1 MANLKVDL
9 SLNDNGLKQ
18 QIQQDKQAV
27 KDFGKSVGE
36 QSQNFTKV
44 VGSITNYKRK
54 LSELTKEVI
63 SLEMSY
69 ANLSDEQKKSD
80 IGAALAKQ
88 LNEGKE
94 KAAQLKDQIVDT
106 AAEIKQLSSDS
117 FKTDA
122 LTEGISTVSTSMSA
136 MVAVTQLAGGE
147 TEKLQSAIAKLIL
160 IETASAASVK
170 IINAL
175 QAQSALMLSVR
186 KVQEAALTAA
196 ISIRTAAEGHGII
209 ATKAATVAQ
218 AAFNAI
224 ARSNPYVLLFTA
236 VVALGGALYAF
247 ASKSDEATEAEKK
260 RQKELENSK
269 RKTEMMED
277 VQKSYTSTLASTYA
291 QLMTKYTELQ
301 ASYKSLTSDMQRVQ
315 WIKTHQKELD
325 ELGLKVNNV
334 KDAENVFNGNT
345 DAIVEAFKA
354 RAKSA
359 ALAAKATA
367 LYTKQ
372 LELEQQYF
380 SRYNQRAVKAGD
392 VYHGS
397 DISTDYGRGINKQYS
412 FSHYEANYGN
422 IETRDSGQTWFYTA
436 KGAAEANKKLTE
448 TDETLKNI
456 QSDYNDINSQINE
469 TVGQMAQL
477 VQNAKTVQQTTN
489 KHTGNTHTSNK
500 PTFAAGSLS
509 DLENQLSDLQKKYK
523 DGLITLTPAD
533 YQQKVND
540 LTKAIESKKIE
551 LGLYVP
557 EDKIAKQ
564 LQSLTEKNDKIAR
577 QRTFSTF
584 DVAVGNDKPNS
595 ERDLS
600 YIQSQMNFND
610 SLIKQLQDLQ
620 AEYAKLGEKG
630 ADAYKLLGDEIESTK
645 AKQTELGESAK
656 TITSE
661 NKRIQENAE
670 QWGKVGSMV
679 GEVGSAFSSLGSSFK
694 SPELNIA
701 GIIAQAI
708 SNLIA
713 AYTQASASPAV
724 TGTGW
729 GWLGFAISGLATVA
743 SVIAQIH
750 SLSGYAQGGIVSGGS
765 YVGDSQ
771 IIRVNSGEAVLTQS
785 DQSRFMRLLDGGSVS
800 NSSNTYQAVEFKVRG
815 SDLYGVLR
823 NYTGIKSAAGQQKK
837 I

>member
-9 SLNDNGLKQ
+9 SLNDGNLKQ

-36 QSQNFTKV
+36 QAQNFSKV

-88 LNEGKE
+88 LNEAKD
-94 KAAQLKDQIVDT
+94 KAAQFKDQIVDT

-122 LTEGISTVSTSMSA
+122 LTQGISTVSTSMSA

-147 TEKLQSAIAKLIL
+147 TDKLQSAIAKLIL

-186 KVQEAALTAA
+186 KVQETALAAA
-196 ISIRTAAEGHGII
+196 ISIRTAAEGRGII

-277 VQKSYTSTLASTYA
+277 VQKSYTSTLASIYA

-372 LELEQQYF
+372 IELEQQYF

-392 VYHGS
+392 EYHGS

-577 QRTFSTF
+577 QRTFSSF

-630 ADAYKLLGDEIESTK
+630 ADAYKLLGEEIESTK

-656 TITSE
+656 QYAE
-661 NKRIQENAE
+661 QNKKIEENA
-670 QWGKVGSMV
+670 QKWGTVADMV
-679 GEVGSAFSSLGSSFK
+679 NSAGSAFSSLGSAFEIPAFNVAS
-694 SPELNIA
+694 
-701 GIIAQAI
+701 IIATAIASVIQGYSTATAQAGT
-708 SNLIA
+708 LGPWAWA
-713 AYTQASASPAV
+713 A
-724 TGTGW
+724 
-729 GWLGFAISGLATVA
+729 FALSGLAQVA

-823 NYTGIKSAAGQQKK
+823 NYTGIQSAAGHQKK

>member
-9 SLNDNGLKQ
+9 SLNDGNLKQ
-18 QIQQDKQAV
+18 QINADKQAV

-36 QSQNFTKV
+36 QAQNFSKV

-88 LNEGKE
+88 LNEAKD
-94 KAAQLKDQIVDT
+94 KAASFKDAIIDT
-106 AAEIKQLSSDS
+106 QNEIKQLSSDS

-147 TEKLQSAIAKLIL
+147 TEKLQKAIAQLVLIQ
-160 IETASAASVK
+160 TASAASVK

-186 KVQEAALTAA
+186 KVQEAALAAA
-196 ISIRTAAEGHGII
+196 ISVRTAAEGRGII

-224 ARSNPYVLLFTA
+224 AKANPYVLLATA
-236 VVALGGALYAF
+236 VAAVGVALYAF
-247 ASKSDEATEAEKK
+247 TSKSDEATEAEKK

-277 VQKSYTSTLASTYA
+277 VQKSYASTLASTYA

-301 ASYKSLTSDMQRVQ
+301 SSYKSLTSDMQRVQ
-315 WIKTHQKELD
+315 WIKAHQNELT

-372 LELEQQYF
+372 IELEQQYNSRLSQVKVQQGDATPKTMTSF
-380 SRYNQRAVKAGD
+380 SADKSGGTYNGGRFTYNQA
-392 VYHGS
+392 
-397 DISTDYGRGINKQYS
+397 
-412 FSHYEANYGN
+412 
-422 IETRDSGQTWFYTA
+422 SGKYAYTA
-436 KGAAEANKKLTE
+436 FGAAEANEQLTK
-448 TDETLKNI
+448 TDATLQSI
-456 QSDYNDINSQINE
+456 QSDFNDINSEISE
-469 TVGQMAQL
+469 TVSQMAQL
-477 VQNAKTVQQTTN
+477 AQNAKTVQQTTT
-489 KHTGNTHTSNK
+489 KTNTSNNK
-500 PTFAAGSLS
+500 PTFASGSLS
-509 DLENQLSDLQKKYK
+509 DLEHQLSELQSKYK
-523 DGLITLTPAD
+523 NGLVTLTPSD
-533 YQQKVND
+533 YRKQVETMAQ
-540 LTKAIESKKIE
+540 AIEAKKIE

-564 LQSLTEKNDKIAR
+564 LQTLTEKNTKIER
-577 QRTFSTF
+577 QQSFSSY
-584 DVAVGNDKPNS
+584 DVAVGNDKPNG

-620 AEYAKLGEKG
+620 AEYAKLG
-630 ADAYKLLGDEIESTK
+630 DAGKEAFDILGTEIDGVK
-645 AKQTELGESAK
+645 AKQNELTATAIEYSQ
-656 TITSE
+656 T
-661 NKRIQENAE
+661 NKQ
-670 QWGKVGSMV
+670 
-679 GEVGSAFSSLGSSFK
+679 
-694 SPELNIA
+694 IA
-701 GIIAQAI
+701 
-708 SNLIA
+708 
-713 AYTQASASPAV
+713 
-724 TGTGW
+724 
-729 GWLGFAISGLATVA
+729 
-743 SVIAQIH
+743 
-750 SLSGYAQGGIVSGGS
+750 
-765 YVGDSQ
+765 
-771 IIRVNSGEAVLTQS
+771 
-785 DQSRFMRLLDGGSVS
+785 
-800 NSSNTYQAVEFKVRG
+800 
-815 SDLYGVLR
+815 
-823 NYTGIKSAAGQQKK
+823 
-837 I
+837 

>member
-9 SLNDNGLKQ
+9 SLNDGNLKQ

-36 QSQNFTKV
+36 QAQNFSKV

-54 LSELTKEVI
+54 LSELTKEVV

-69 ANLSDEQKKSD
+69 ANLSEEQKKSD
-80 IGAALAKQ
+80 IGAALARQ
-88 LNEGKE
+88 LSEAKD
-94 KAAQLKDQIVDT
+94 KAAQFKDQIADT

-122 LTEGISTVSTSMSA
+122 LTAGISTVSTSMSA

-160 IETASAASVK
+160 IQTASAASVR

-186 KVQEAALTAA
+186 KVQEAALAAA
-196 ISIRTAAEGHGII
+196 ISVRTAAEGRGII

-224 ARSNPYVLLFTA
+224 AKANPYVLLATA
-236 VVALGGALYAF
+236 VAAVGGALYAF
-247 ASKSDEATEAEKK
+247 ASSSDEATEAEKK

-269 RKTEMMED
+269 RKTEMMEE

-291 QLMTKYTELQ
+291 QLMTKYTELA
-301 ASYKSLTSDMQRVQ
+301 ASYKSLTSNMERIQ

-325 ELGLKVNNV
+325 ELGLKVKDV
-334 KDAENVFNGNT
+334 KDAENIFNGNT

-359 ALAAKATA
+359 ALSAKMVG
-367 LYTKQ
+367 LYTKA

-392 VYHGS
+392 EYHGS
-397 DISTDYGRGINKQYS
+397 FNADTGGNNKYS
-412 FSHYEANYGN
+412 FNHYEANYGT
-422 IETRDSGQTWFYTA
+422 IETKDGGRSWFYTA

-448 TDETLKNI
+448 TDETLRNI
-456 QSDYNDINSQINE
+456 QSDYNDINSEINE

-477 VQNAKTVQQTTN
+477 AQNAKTVQQTTN
-489 KHTGNTHTSNK
+489 KKTGNTHTSNK

-509 DLENQLSDLQKKYK
+509 DLEIQLSELQKKYK
-523 DGLITLTPAD
+523 DGLITLTPSD
-533 YQQKVND
+533 YKQKVET

-557 EDKIAKQ
+557 ENKIAKQ

-577 QRTFSTF
+577 QQTFSSF

-600 YIQSQMNFND
+600 YIQTQMNFND

-620 AEYAKLGEKG
+620 TEYAKLGDKG
-630 ADAYKLLGDEIESTK
+630 ADAYKLLGEEIESTK

-656 TITSE
+656 TITAE

-724 TGTGW
+724 TGSGW

-765 YVGDSQ
+765 YVGDRQ
-771 IIRVNSGEAVLTQS
+771 LIRVNSGEAVLTQS
-785 DQSRFMRLLDGGSVS
+785 DTNRFMRLLDGQPYTNQASVS
-800 NSSNTYQAVEFKVRG
+800 GQVEFKVRG
-815 SDLYGVLR
+815 TELYGVLK
-823 NYTGIKSAAGQQKK
+823 NYSKQQAAIGVHTGIK
-837 I
+837 

>member
-1 MANLKVDL
+1 
-9 SLNDNGLKQ
+9 
-18 QIQQDKQAV
+18 
-27 KDFGKSVGE
+27 
-36 QSQNFTKV
+36 
-44 VGSITNYKRK
+44 
-54 LSELTKEVI
+54 
-63 SLEMSY
+63 
-69 ANLSDEQKKSD
+69 
-80 IGAALAKQ
+80 
-88 LNEGKE
+88 
-94 KAAQLKDQIVDT
+94 
-106 AAEIKQLSSDS
+106 
-117 FKTDA
+117 
-122 LTEGISTVSTSMSA
+122 MSA

-160 IETASAASVK
+160 IQTASAASVK

-196 ISIRTAAEGHGII
+196 ISIRTAAESRGVVV
-209 ATKAATVAQ
+209 TKAAT
-218 AAFNAI
+218 AATA
-224 ARSNPYVLLFTA
+224 ALTAVSKANPYLLLAGA
-236 VVALGGALYAF
+236 VAAVGVALYAF

-372 LELEQQYF
+372 IELEQQF
-380 SRYNQRAVKAGD
+380 FNRYNQVKVQQGD
-392 VYHGS
+392 AAPS
-397 DISTDYGRGINKQYS
+397 NMSS
-412 FSHYEANYGN
+412 FTADRTGGTYNGGKFTYNQA
-422 IETRDSGQTWFYTA
+422 SGKFAYTA
-436 KGAAEANKKLTE
+436 KGAAEANAELAK
-448 TDETLKNI
+448 TDATLQNI
-456 QSDYNDINSQINE
+456 QSDYNDINSEINE

-477 VQNAKTVQQTTN
+477 AQNAKKVQQTTN
-489 KHTGNTHTSNK
+489 KTNNTNKSVNK
-500 PTFAAGSLS
+500 PTFAAGSLA
-509 DLENQLSDLQKKYK
+509 DLENQLSTLQQKYK
-523 DGLITLTPAD
+523 NGLISLSPTD

-557 EDKIAKQ
+557 EDKISKQ
-564 LQSLTEKNDKIAR
+564 LESLAEKNAKISR
-577 QRTFSTF
+577 QQSFSSY
-584 DVAVGNDKPNS
+584 DIAVGNNQP
-595 ERDLS
+595 DL
-600 YIQSQMNFND
+600 QSQMNFND
-610 SLIKQLQDLQ
+610 TLIKQLQDLQ

-630 ADAYKLLGDEIESTK
+630 ADAFKLLGEEIESTQ
-645 AKQTELGESAK
+645 AKQTELAEKAK
-656 TITSE
+656 AVTDE

-670 QWGKVGSMV
+670 NWGKVGSMV

-708 SNLIA
+708 ASIIS
-713 AYTQASASPAV
+713 AYTQAAASPTV
-724 TGTGW
+724 TSTGW
-729 GWLGFAISGLATVA
+729 GMLGFAISGLATVA

-785 DQSRFMRLLDGGSVS
+785 DQSRFMRLLDGGTVANQSQQMQYVG
-800 NSSNTYQAVEFKVRG
+800 AVVRG
-815 SDLYGVLR
+815 ADLYLAFS
-823 NYTGIKSAAGQQKK
+823 NYAKQQKAVGK
-837 I
+837 NIGIR

>member
-1 MANLKVDL
+1 
-9 SLNDNGLKQ
+9 
-18 QIQQDKQAV
+18 
-27 KDFGKSVGE
+27 
-36 QSQNFTKV
+36 
-44 VGSITNYKRK
+44 
-54 LSELTKEVI
+54 
-63 SLEMSY
+63 
-69 ANLSDEQKKSD
+69 
-80 IGAALAKQ
+80 
-88 LNEGKE
+88 
-94 KAAQLKDQIVDT
+94 
-106 AAEIKQLSSDS
+106 
-117 FKTDA
+117 
-122 LTEGISTVSTSMSA
+122 MSA

-147 TEKLQSAIAKLIL
+147 TEKLQKAIAQLIL
-160 IETASAASVK
+160 IQTASAASVK

-186 KVQEAALTAA
+186 KVQEAALAAA
-196 ISIRTAAEGHGII
+196 ISVRTAAEGRGII

-224 ARSNPYVLLFTA
+224 AKANPYVLLGAAILA
-236 VVALGGALYAF
+236 VGGALYAF

-277 VQKSYTSTLASTYA
+277 VQKSYTSALASTYA
-291 QLMTKYTELQ
+291 QLMTKYTELA

-372 LELEQQYF
+372 IELEQQYF
-380 SRYNQRAVKAGD
+380 NRYNQVKVQQGD
-392 VYHGS
+392 AAPS
-397 DISTDYGRGINKQYS
+397 NMTSFSTDGR
-412 FSHYEANYGN
+412 
-422 IETRDSGQTWFYTA
+422 SGTYNGGKFTYNQASGKYAYTA
-436 KGAAEANKKLTE
+436 KGAAEANAELAK
-448 TDETLKNI
+448 TDATLQNI
-456 QSDYNDINSQINE
+456 QSDYNDINSEINE
-469 TVGQMAQL
+469 TVNQMAKL
-477 VQNAKTVQQTTN
+477 AQNAKSVQTKTNTVNTPKPN
-489 KHTGNTHTSNK
+489 KKSNT

-509 DLENQLSDLQKKYK
+509 DLENQLSELQKKYK
-523 DGLITLTPAD
+523 DGLITLTPSD
-533 YQQKVND
+533 YQKKVND

-577 QRTFSTF
+577 QQTFSSF

-600 YIQSQMNFND
+600 YIQTQMNFND

-620 AEYAKLGEKG
+620 NEYAKLGDKG
-630 ADAYKLLGDEIESTK
+630 ADAYKLLGEEIESTK

-656 TITSE
+656 TITAE

-708 SNLIA
+708 ASIIS
-713 AYTQASASPAV
+713 AYTQAAASPTV
-724 TGTGW
+724 TSTGW
-729 GWLGFAISGLATVA
+729 GMLGFAISGLATVA

-785 DQSRFMRLLDGGSVS
+785 DQSRFMRLLDGGTVANQSQQMQYVG
-800 NSSNTYQAVEFKVRG
+800 AVVRG
-815 SDLYGVLR
+815 ADLYLAFS
-823 NYTGIKSAAGQQKK
+823 NYAKQQKAVGK
-837 I
+837 NIGIR

>member
-1 MANLKVDL
+1 
-9 SLNDNGLKQ
+9 
-18 QIQQDKQAV
+18 
-27 KDFGKSVGE
+27 
-36 QSQNFTKV
+36 
-44 VGSITNYKRK
+44 
-54 LSELTKEVI
+54 
-63 SLEMSY
+63 
-69 ANLSDEQKKSD
+69 
-80 IGAALAKQ
+80 
-88 LNEGKE
+88 
-94 KAAQLKDQIVDT
+94 
-106 AAEIKQLSSDS
+106 
-117 FKTDA
+117 
-122 LTEGISTVSTSMSA
+122 MSA

-160 IETASAASVK
+160 IQTASAASVK

-196 ISIRTAAEGHGII
+196 ITIRTAAESRGVVV
-209 ATKAATVAQ
+209 TKAAT
-218 AAFNAI
+218 AATA
-224 ARSNPYVLLFTA
+224 ALTAVSKANPYLLLATA
-236 VVALGGALYAF
+236 VAAVGVALYAF

-372 LELEQQYF
+372 LELEENYINAY
-380 SRYNQRAVKAGD
+380 SKKAVKAGD
-392 VYHGS
+392 KADWHPTTPNQATWGWGSGAKHGVS
-397 DISTDYGRGINKQYS
+397 TSGNYESTDGGV
-412 FSHYEANYGN
+412 
-422 IETRDSGQTWFYTA
+422 TWRYAA

-448 TDETLKNI
+448 TDETLQNI
-456 QSDYNDINSQINE
+456 QSDYNDINAEINE
-469 TVGQMAQL
+469 TVGKMAQL
-477 VQNAKTVQQTTN
+477 AQNAKTVQQTTN

-577 QRTFSTF
+577 QQTFSSF
-584 DVAVGNDKPNS
+584 DIAVGNDKPNS

-630 ADAYKLLGDEIESTK
+630 ADAYKLLGEEIESTK

-670 QWGKVGSMV
+670 NWGKVGSMV

-708 SNLIA
+708 ASIIS
-713 AYTQASASPAV
+713 AYTQAAASPTV
-724 TGTGW
+724 TSTGW
-729 GWLGFAISGLATVA
+729 GMLGFAISGLATVA

-785 DQSRFMRLLDGGSVS
+785 DQSRFMRLLDGGSVANQS
-800 NSSNTYQAVEFKVRG
+800 QQMQYVGAVVRG
-815 SDLYGVLR
+815 ADLYLAFS
-823 NYTGIKSAAGQQKK
+823 NYAKQ
-837 I
+837 

>member
-9 SLNDNGLKQ
+9 SLNDGNLKQ
-18 QIQQDKQAV
+18 QINADKQAV

-36 QSQNFTKV
+36 QAQNFSKV

-88 LNEGKE
+88 LNEAKD
-94 KAAQLKDQIVDT
+94 KAAQFKDAIIDT
-106 AAEIKQLSSDS
+106 QNEIKQLSSDS

-160 IETASAASVK
+160 IQTASAASVK

-186 KVQEAALTAA
+186 KVQEAALAAA
-196 ISIRTAAEGHGII
+196 ISVRTAAEGRGII

-218 AAFNAI
+218 AALNAV
-224 ARSNPYVLLFTA
+224 ARSNPYVLLATA
-236 VVALGGALYAF
+236 VAAVGVALYAF

-277 VQKSYTSTLASTYA
+277 VQKSYTSALASTYA
-291 QLMTKYTELQ
+291 QLMTKYTELA

-372 LELEQQYF
+372 IELEQQYI
-380 SRYNQRAVKAGD
+380 SRYNQVKVRQGD
-392 VYHGS
+392 AAPS
-397 DISTDYGRGINKQYS
+397 NMTSFSTDGR
-412 FSHYEANYGN
+412 
-422 IETRDSGQTWFYTA
+422 SGTYNGGRFTYNQASGKFAYTA
-436 KGAAEANKKLTE
+436 KGAAEANAELAK
-448 TDETLKNI
+448 TDATLQNI
-456 QSDYNDINSQINE
+456 QSDYNDINAEINE

-477 VQNAKTVQQTTN
+477 VKNAKTVQQTTN
-489 KHTGNTHTSNK
+489 KQTSNTHTNK
-500 PTFAAGSLS
+500 PTFASGSLS
-509 DLENQLSDLQKKYK
+509 DLENQLSELQKKYK
-523 DGLITLTPAD
+523 DGLITLTPSD
-533 YQQKVND
+533 YQKKVND

-577 QRTFSTF
+577 QQTFSSF

-600 YIQSQMNFND
+600 YIQTQMNFND

-620 AEYAKLGEKG
+620 NEYAKLGDKG
-630 ADAYKLLGDEIESTK
+630 ADAYKLLGEEIESTK
-645 AKQTELGESAK
+645 TKQSELSETAKQYAEQ
-656 TITSE
+656 
-661 NKRIQENAE
+661 NKKIEENA
-670 QWGKVGSMV
+670 QKWQSVSSAVGQVGS
-679 GEVGSAFSSLGSSFK
+679 SLSSLGGAFDT
-694 SPELNIA
+694 PALDVA
-701 GIIAQAI
+701 G
-708 SNLIA
+708 LIA
-713 AYTQASASPAV
+713 
-724 TGTGW
+724 
-729 GWLGFAISGLATVA
+729 
-743 SVIAQIH
+743 
-750 SLSGYAQGGIVSGGS
+750 
-765 YVGDSQ
+765 
-771 IIRVNSGEAVLTQS
+771 
-785 DQSRFMRLLDGGSVS
+785 
-800 NSSNTYQAVEFKVRG
+800 
-815 SDLYGVLR
+815 
-823 NYTGIKSAAGQQKK
+823 
-837 I
+837 

>member
-9 SLNDNGLKQ
+9 SLNDGNLKQ
-18 QIQQDKQAV
+18 QINADKQAV

-36 QSQNFTKV
+36 QAQNFSKV

-88 LNEGKE
+88 LNEAKE
-94 KAAQLKDQIVDT
+94 KAAQFKDQIADT

-122 LTEGISTVSTSMSA
+122 LSEGISTVSTSMSA

-147 TEKLQSAIAKLIL
+147 TEKLQKAIAQLIL
-160 IETASAASVK
+160 IQTASAASVK

-186 KVQEAALTAA
+186 KVQEAALAAA
-196 ISIRTAAEGHGII
+196 ISVRTAAEGRGII

-224 ARSNPYVLLFTA
+224 AKANPYVLLATA
-236 VVALGGALYAF
+236 VAAVGVALYAF

-277 VQKSYTSTLASTYA
+277 VQKSYTSALASTYA
-291 QLMTKYTELQ
+291 QLMTKYTELA

-325 ELGLKVNNV
+325 ELGLKVKDV

-372 LELEQQYF
+372 IELEQQF
-380 SRYNQRAVKAGD
+380 FNRYNQVKVQQGD
-392 VYHGS
+392 AAPS
-397 DISTDYGRGINKQYS
+397 NMSS
-412 FSHYEANYGN
+412 FTADRTGGTYNGGKFTYNQA
-422 IETRDSGQTWFYTA
+422 SGKFAYTA
-436 KGAAEANKKLTE
+436 KGAAEANAELAK
-448 TDETLKNI
+448 TDATLLNI
-456 QSDYNDINSQINE
+456 QSDYNDINAEINE

-477 VQNAKTVQQTTN
+477 AQTAKTVQQTTN
-489 KHTGNTHTSNK
+489 KQTSNTHTSNK

-509 DLENQLSDLQKKYK
+509 DLENQLSELQKKYK
-523 DGLITLTPAD
+523 DGLITLTPSD
-533 YQQKVND
+533 YQKKVND

-577 QRTFSTF
+577 QQTFSSF

-708 SNLIA
+708 ASIIS
-713 AYTQASASPAV
+713 AYTQAAASPTV
-724 TGTGW
+724 TSTGW
-729 GWLGFAISGLATVA
+729 GMLGFAISGLATVA

-785 DQSRFMRLLDGGSVS
+785 DQSRFMRLLDGGSVANQS
-800 NSSNTYQAVEFKVRG
+800 QQMQYVGAVVRG
-815 SDLYGVLR
+815 ADLYLAFS
-823 NYTGIKSAAGQQKK
+823 NYAKQQKAVGK
-837 I
+837 NIGIR

>member
-1 MANLKVDL
+1 
-9 SLNDNGLKQ
+9 
-18 QIQQDKQAV
+18 
-27 KDFGKSVGE
+27 
-36 QSQNFTKV
+36 
-44 VGSITNYKRK
+44 
-54 LSELTKEVI
+54 
-63 SLEMSY
+63 
-69 ANLSDEQKKSD
+69 
-80 IGAALAKQ
+80 
-88 LNEGKE
+88 
-94 KAAQLKDQIVDT
+94 
-106 AAEIKQLSSDS
+106 
-117 FKTDA
+117 
-122 LTEGISTVSTSMSA
+122 MSA

-147 TEKLQSAIAKLIL
+147 TEKLQKAIAQLIL
-160 IETASAASVK
+160 IQTASAASVK

-186 KVQEAALTAA
+186 KVQEAALAAA
-196 ISIRTAAEGHGII
+196 ISVRTAAEGRGII

-224 ARSNPYVLLFTA
+224 AKANPYVLLGAAILA
-236 VVALGGALYAF
+236 VGGALYAF

-277 VQKSYTSTLASTYA
+277 VQKSYTSALASTYA
-291 QLMTKYTELQ
+291 QLMTKYTELA

-372 LELEQQYF
+372 IELEQQF
-380 SRYNQRAVKAGD
+380 FNRYNQVKVQQGD
-392 VYHGS
+392 AAPS
-397 DISTDYGRGINKQYS
+397 NMSS
-412 FSHYEANYGN
+412 FTADRTGGTYNGGKFTYNQA
-422 IETRDSGQTWFYTA
+422 SGKFAYTA
-436 KGAAEANKKLTE
+436 KGAAEANAELAK
-448 TDETLKNI
+448 TDATLQNI
-456 QSDYNDINSQINE
+456 QSDYNDINAEINE

-477 VQNAKTVQQTTN
+477 AQNAKTVQQTTN
-489 KHTGNTHTSNK
+489 KKTGNTHTSNK

-509 DLENQLSDLQKKYK
+509 DLENQLSELQKKYK
-523 DGLITLTPAD
+523 DGLITLTPSD
-533 YQQKVND
+533 YQKKVND

-577 QRTFSTF
+577 QQTFSSF

-600 YIQSQMNFND
+600 YIQTQMNFND

-620 AEYAKLGEKG
+620 NEYAKLGDKG
-630 ADAYKLLGDEIESTK
+630 ADAYKLLGEEIESTK

-656 TITSE
+656 TITAE

-708 SNLIA
+708 ASIIS
-713 AYTQASASPAV
+713 AYTPTV
-724 TGTGW
+724 TSTGW
-729 GWLGFAISGLATVA
+729 GMLGFAISGLATVA

-785 DQSRFMRLLDGGSVS
+785 DQSRFMRLLDGGTVANQSQQMQYVG
-800 NSSNTYQAVEFKVRG
+800 AVVRG
-815 SDLYGVLR
+815 ADLYLAFS
-823 NYTGIKSAAGQQKK
+823 NYAKQQKAVGK
-837 I
+837 NIGIR

>member
-9 SLNDNGLKQ
+9 SLNDGNLKQ
-18 QIQQDKQAV
+18 QINADKQAV

-36 QSQNFTKV
+36 QAQNFSKV

-88 LNEGKE
+88 LNEAKE
-94 KAAQLKDQIVDT
+94 KAAQFKDQIADT

-147 TEKLQSAIAKLIL
+147 TEKLQKAIAQLIL
-160 IETASAASVK
+160 IQTASAASVK

-186 KVQEAALTAA
+186 KVQEAALAAA
-196 ISIRTAAEGHGII
+196 ISVRTAAEGRGII

-224 ARSNPYVLLFTA
+224 AKANPYVLLGAAILA
-236 VVALGGALYAF
+236 VGGALYAF

-277 VQKSYTSTLASTYA
+277 VQKSYTSALASTYA
-291 QLMTKYTELQ
+291 QLMTKYTELA

-325 ELGLKVNNV
+325 ELGLKVKDV

-372 LELEQQYF
+372 IELEQQF
-380 SRYNQRAVKAGD
+380 FNRYNQVKVQQGD
-392 VYHGS
+392 AAPS
-397 DISTDYGRGINKQYS
+397 NMSS
-412 FSHYEANYGN
+412 FTADRTGGTYNGGKFTYNQA
-422 IETRDSGQTWFYTA
+422 SGKFAYTA
-436 KGAAEANKKLTE
+436 KGAAEANAELAK
-448 TDETLKNI
+448 TDATLQNI
-456 QSDYNDINSQINE
+456 QSDYNDINAEINE
-469 TVGQMAQL
+469 TVGQMARL
-477 VQNAKTVQQTTN
+477 AQNAKTVQQTTN
-489 KHTGNTHTSNK
+489 KKTGNTHTSNK

-509 DLENQLSDLQKKYK
+509 DLENQLSELQKKYK
-523 DGLITLTPAD
+523 DGLITLTPSD
-533 YQQKVND
+533 YQKKVND

-577 QRTFSTF
+577 QQTFSSF

-600 YIQSQMNFND
+600 YIQTQMNFND

-620 AEYAKLGEKG
+620 NEYAKFGDKG
-630 ADAYKLLGDEIESTK
+630 ADAYKLLGEEIESTK
-645 AKQTELGESAK
+645 TKQSELSETAKQYAAQ
-656 TITSE
+656 
-661 NKRIQENAE
+661 NKKIEENA
-670 QWGKVGSMV
+670 QKWQSVSSAVGQVGS
-679 GEVGSAFSSLGSSFK
+679 SLSSLGGAFDT
-694 SPELNIA
+694 PALDVA
-701 GIIAQAI
+701 GLIAQ
-708 SNLIA
+708 SIA
-713 AYTQASASPAV
+713 QVMSGFATAMASPANSV
-724 TGTGW
+724 GGIFTW
-729 GWLGFAISGLATVA
+729 IAASVSGLAAVA
-743 SVIAQIH
+743 NIISQIH
-750 SLSGYAQGGIVSGGS
+750 ALSGYAQGGIVSGGS
-765 YVGDSQ
+765 YVGDANL
-771 IIRVNSGEAVLTQS
+771 IRVNSGEAILTQS
-785 DQSRFMRLLDGGSVS
+785 DQNRFMRLLDGQPNSNQASVS
-800 NSSNTYQAVEFKVRG
+800 GQVEFKVRG
-815 SDLYGVLR
+815 SELYGVLR
-823 NYTGIKSAAGQQKK
+823 NYSKIQKTLGKTTGIK
-837 I
+837 

>member
-9 SLNDNGLKQ
+9 SLNDGNLKQ
-18 QIQQDKQAV
+18 QINADKQAV

-36 QSQNFTKV
+36 QAQNFSKV

-69 ANLSDEQKKSD
+69 KNLSDEQKRSD
-80 IGAALAKQ
+80 IGQAIANQ
-88 LNEGKE
+88 LTQARER
-94 KAAQLKDQIVDT
+94 AAQFKDQIADT

-147 TEKLQSAIAKLIL
+147 TEKLQKAIAQLIL
-160 IETASAASVK
+160 IQTASAASVK
-170 IINAL
+170 VINAL

-186 KVQEAALTAA
+186 KVQEAALAAA
-196 ISIRTAAEGHGII
+196 ISVRTAAEGRGII

-218 AAFNAI
+218 AAFNAV
-224 ARSNPYVLLFTA
+224 AKANPYVLLATA
-236 VVALGGALYAF
+236 VAAVGVALYAF
-247 ASKSDEATEAEKK
+247 ASSSDEATEAEKK
-260 RQKELENSK
+260 RQKELDNSK

-277 VQKSYTSTLASTYA
+277 VQKSYASALTSTYA
-291 QLMTKYTELQ
+291 QLMTKYTELA

-372 LELEQQYF
+372 IELEQQYI
-380 SRYNQRAVKAGD
+380 SRYNQVKVQQGD
-392 VYHGS
+392 AAPS
-397 DISTDYGRGINKQYS
+397 NMSS
-412 FSHYEANYGN
+412 FTADRTGGTYNGGKFTYNQA
-422 IETRDSGQTWFYTA
+422 SGKFAYTA
-436 KGAAEANKKLTE
+436 KGAAEANAELAK
-448 TDETLKNI
+448 TDATLQNI
-456 QSDYNDINSQINE
+456 QSDYNDINAEINE

-477 VQNAKTVQQTTN
+477 AQNAKTVQQTTN
-489 KHTGNTHTSNK
+489 KQTSNTHTNK
-500 PTFAAGSLS
+500 PTFASGSLS
-509 DLENQLSDLQKKYK
+509 DLESQLSTLQKKYK

-533 YQQKVND
+533 YQKKVNE
-540 LTKAIESKKIE
+540 LTQAIEKKKIE

-577 QRTFSTF
+577 QQTFSSF

-630 ADAYKLLGDEIESTK
+630 ADAFKLLGEEIESTK
-645 AKQTELGESAK
+645 TKQSELSETAKQYAAQ
-656 TITSE
+656 
-661 NKRIQENAE
+661 NKKIEENA
-670 QWGKVGSMV
+670 QKWQSVSSAVGQVGS
-679 GEVGSAFSSLGSSFK
+679 SLSSLGGAFDT
-694 SPELNIA
+694 PALDVA
-701 GIIAQAI
+701 GLIAQ
-708 SNLIA
+708 SIA
-713 AYTQASASPAV
+713 QVMSGFATAMASPANSV
-724 TGTGW
+724 GGIFTW
-729 GWLGFAISGLATVA
+729 IAASVSGLAAVA
-743 SVIAQIH
+743 NIIAQIH
-750 SLSGYAQGGIVSGGS
+750 ALSGYAQGGIVSGGS
-765 YVGDSQ
+765 YVGDANL
-771 IIRVNSGEAVLTQS
+771 IRVNSGEAILTQS
-785 DQSRFMRLLDGGSVS
+785 DQNRFMRLLDGQPNSNQASVS
-800 NSSNTYQAVEFKVRG
+800 GQVEFKVRG
-815 SDLYGVLR
+815 SELYGVLR
-823 NYTGIKSAAGQQKK
+823 NYSKIQKTLGKTTGIK
-837 I
+837 

>member
-1 MANLKVDL
+1 
-9 SLNDNGLKQ
+9 
-18 QIQQDKQAV
+18 
-27 KDFGKSVGE
+27 
-36 QSQNFTKV
+36 
-44 VGSITNYKRK
+44 
-54 LSELTKEVI
+54 
-63 SLEMSY
+63 
-69 ANLSDEQKKSD
+69 
-80 IGAALAKQ
+80 
-88 LNEGKE
+88 
-94 KAAQLKDQIVDT
+94 
-106 AAEIKQLSSDS
+106 
-117 FKTDA
+117 
-122 LTEGISTVSTSMSA
+122 MSA

-160 IETASAASVK
+160 IQTASAASVK

-196 ISIRTAAEGHGII
+196 ISIRTAAEGRGII

-218 AAFNAI
+218 AAFNAV
-224 ARSNPYVLLFTA
+224 AKSNPYVLLGAAILA
-236 VVALGGALYAF
+236 VGGALYAF

-325 ELGLKVNNV
+325 ELGLKVKDV

-372 LELEQQYF
+372 IELEQQF
-380 SRYNQRAVKAGD
+380 FNRYNQVKVQQGD
-392 VYHGS
+392 AAPS
-397 DISTDYGRGINKQYS
+397 NMSS
-412 FSHYEANYGN
+412 FAADRTGGTYNGGKFTYNQA
-422 IETRDSGQTWFYTA
+422 SGKYAYTA
-436 KGAAEANKKLTE
+436 KGAAEANAELAK
-448 TDETLKNI
+448 TDATLQNI
-456 QSDYNDINSQINE
+456 QSDYNDINSEINE
-469 TVGQMAQL
+469 TVNQMAKL
-477 VQNAKTVQQTTN
+477 AQNAKSVQTKTNTVNTPKPN
-489 KHTGNTHTSNK
+489 KKSNT

-577 QRTFSTF
+577 QQTFSSF

-630 ADAYKLLGDEIESTK
+630 ADAYKLLGEEIESTK

-771 IIRVNSGEAVLTQS
+771 IIRVNSGEAVLT
-785 DQSRFMRLLDGGSVS
+785 
-800 NSSNTYQAVEFKVRG
+800 
-815 SDLYGVLR
+815 
-823 NYTGIKSAAGQQKK
+823 
-837 I
+837 

>member
-1 MANLKVDL
+1 
-9 SLNDNGLKQ
+9 
-18 QIQQDKQAV
+18 
-27 KDFGKSVGE
+27 
-36 QSQNFTKV
+36 
-44 VGSITNYKRK
+44 
-54 LSELTKEVI
+54 
-63 SLEMSY
+63 
-69 ANLSDEQKKSD
+69 
-80 IGAALAKQ
+80 
-88 LNEGKE
+88 
-94 KAAQLKDQIVDT
+94 
-106 AAEIKQLSSDS
+106 
-117 FKTDA
+117 
-122 LTEGISTVSTSMSA
+122 
-136 MVAVTQLAGGE
+136 
-147 TEKLQSAIAKLIL
+147 
-160 IETASAASVK
+160 
-170 IINAL
+170 
-175 QAQSALMLSVR
+175 MLSVR
-186 KVQEAALTAA
+186 KVQEAALAAA
-196 ISIRTAAEGHGII
+196 ISVRTAAEGRGII

-224 ARSNPYVLLFTA
+224 AKANPYVLLGAAILA
-236 VVALGGALYAF
+236 VGGALYAF

-277 VQKSYTSTLASTYA
+277 VQKSYTSALASTYA
-291 QLMTKYTELQ
+291 QLMTKYTELA

-372 LELEQQYF
+372 IELEQQYF
-380 SRYNQRAVKAGD
+380 NRYNQVKVQQGD
-392 VYHGS
+392 AAPS
-397 DISTDYGRGINKQYS
+397 NMTSFSTDGR
-412 FSHYEANYGN
+412 
-422 IETRDSGQTWFYTA
+422 SGTYNGGKFTYTA
-436 KGAAEANKKLTE
+436 KGAAEANAELAK
-448 TDETLKNI
+448 TDATLQNI
-456 QSDYNDINSQINE
+456 QSDYNDINAEINE

-477 VQNAKTVQQTTN
+477 AQNAKTVQQTTN
-489 KHTGNTHTSNK
+489 KKTGNTHTSNK

-509 DLENQLSDLQKKYK
+509 DLENQLSELQKKYK
-523 DGLITLTPAD
+523 DGLITLTPSD
-533 YQQKVND
+533 YQKKVND
-540 LTKAIESKKIE
+540 LTKAIENKKIE
-551 LGLYVP
+551 LGLFVP
-557 EDKIAKQ
+557 EDKISKQ
-564 LQSLTEKNDKIAR
+564 LEALTEKNGKIAR
-577 QRTFSTF
+577 QQSYSTF

-600 YIQSQMNFND
+600 YIQTQMNFND

-620 AEYAKLGEKG
+620 NEYAKLGDKG
-630 ADAYKLLGDEIESTK
+630 ADAYKLLGEEIESTK

-656 TITSE
+656 TITAE

-708 SNLIA
+708 ASIIS
-713 AYTQASASPAV
+713 AYTQAAASPTV
-724 TGTGW
+724 TSTGW
-729 GWLGFAISGLATVA
+729 GMLGFAISGLATVA

-785 DQSRFMRLLDGGSVS
+785 DQSRFMRLLDGGTVANQSQQMQYVG
-800 NSSNTYQAVEFKVRG
+800 AVVRG
-815 SDLYGVLR
+815 ADLYLAFS
-823 NYTGIKSAAGQQKK
+823 NYAKQQKAVGK
-837 I
+837 NIGIR

>member
-1 MANLKVDL
+1 
-9 SLNDNGLKQ
+9 
-18 QIQQDKQAV
+18 
-27 KDFGKSVGE
+27 
-36 QSQNFTKV
+36 
-44 VGSITNYKRK
+44 
-54 LSELTKEVI
+54 
-63 SLEMSY
+63 
-69 ANLSDEQKKSD
+69 
-80 IGAALAKQ
+80 
-88 LNEGKE
+88 
-94 KAAQLKDQIVDT
+94 
-106 AAEIKQLSSDS
+106 
-117 FKTDA
+117 
-122 LTEGISTVSTSMSA
+122 MSA

-160 IETASAASVK
+160 IQTASAASVK

-196 ISIRTAAEGHGII
+196 ITIRTAAESRGVVV
-209 ATKAATVAQ
+209 TKAAT
-218 AAFNAI
+218 AATA
-224 ARSNPYVLLFTA
+224 ALTAVSKANPYLLLATA
-236 VVALGGALYAF
+236 VAAVGVALYAF

-372 LELEQQYF
+372 LELEENYINAY
-380 SRYNQRAVKAGD
+380 SKKAVKAGD
-392 VYHGS
+392 KADWHPTTPNQATWGWGSGAKHGVS
-397 DISTDYGRGINKQYS
+397 TSGNYESTDGGV
-412 FSHYEANYGN
+412 
-422 IETRDSGQTWFYTA
+422 TWRYTA

-448 TDETLKNI
+448 TDETLQNI
-456 QSDYNDINSQINE
+456 QSDYNDINAEINE
-469 TVGQMAQL
+469 TVGKMAQL
-477 VQNAKTVQQTTN
+477 AQNAKTVQQTTN

-577 QRTFSTF
+577 QQTFSSY

-630 ADAYKLLGDEIESTK
+630 ADAYKLLGEEIESTK

-670 QWGKVGSMV
+670 NWGKVGSMV

-708 SNLIA
+708 ASIIS
-713 AYTQASASPAV
+713 AYTQAAASPTV
-724 TGTGW
+724 TSTGW
-729 GWLGFAISGLATVA
+729 GMLGFAISGLATVA

-785 DQSRFMRLLDGGSVS
+785 DQSRFMRLLDGGSVANQS
-800 NSSNTYQAVEFKVRG
+800 QQMQYVGAVVRG
-815 SDLYGVLR
+815 ADLYLAFS
-823 NYTGIKSAAGQQKK
+823 NYAKQ
-837 I
+837 

>member
-1 MANLKVDL
+1 
-9 SLNDNGLKQ
+9 
-18 QIQQDKQAV
+18 
-27 KDFGKSVGE
+27 
-36 QSQNFTKV
+36 
-44 VGSITNYKRK
+44 
-54 LSELTKEVI
+54 
-63 SLEMSY
+63 
-69 ANLSDEQKKSD
+69 
-80 IGAALAKQ
+80 
-88 LNEGKE
+88 
-94 KAAQLKDQIVDT
+94 
-106 AAEIKQLSSDS
+106 
-117 FKTDA
+117 
-122 LTEGISTVSTSMSA
+122 MSA

-147 TEKLQSAIAKLIL
+147 TEKLQKAIAQLIL
-160 IETASAASVK
+160 IQTASAASVK
-170 IINAL
+170 VINAL

-186 KVQEAALTAA
+186 KVQEAALAAA
-196 ISIRTAAEGHGII
+196 ISVRTAAEGRGII

-224 ARSNPYVLLFTA
+224 AKANPYVLLATA
-236 VVALGGALYAF
+236 VAAVGVALYAF

-277 VQKSYTSTLASTYA
+277 VQKSYTSALASTYA
-291 QLMTKYTELQ
+291 QLMTKYTELA

-325 ELGLKVNNV
+325 ELGLKVKDV

-372 LELEQQYF
+372 IELEQQF
-380 SRYNQRAVKAGD
+380 FNRYNQVKVQQGD
-392 VYHGS
+392 AAPS
-397 DISTDYGRGINKQYS
+397 NMSS
-412 FSHYEANYGN
+412 FTADRTGGTYNGGKFTYNQA
-422 IETRDSGQTWFYTA
+422 SGKFAYTA
-436 KGAAEANKKLTE
+436 KGAAEANAELAK
-448 TDETLKNI
+448 TDATLQNI
-456 QSDYNDINSQINE
+456 QSDYNDINAEINE

-477 VQNAKTVQQTTN
+477 AQNAKTVQQTTN
-489 KHTGNTHTSNK
+489 KKTGNTHTSNK

-509 DLENQLSDLQKKYK
+509 DLENQLSELQKKYK
-523 DGLITLTPAD
+523 DGLITLTPSD
-533 YQQKVND
+533 YQKKVND

-577 QRTFSTF
+577 QQTFSSF

-600 YIQSQMNFND
+600 YIQTQMNFND

-620 AEYAKLGEKG
+620 NEYAKLGDKG
-630 ADAYKLLGDEIESTK
+630 ADAYKLLGEEIESTK

-656 TITSE
+656 TITAE

-713 AYTQASASPAV
+713 AYTQASASPSV

-750 SLSGYAQGGIVSGGS
+750 SLSGYAQGGVVSGGS
-765 YVGDSQ
+765 YVGDNQ
-771 IIRVNSGEAVLTQS
+771 IIRVNSGEAVLT
-785 DQSRFMRLLDGGSVS
+785 
-800 NSSNTYQAVEFKVRG
+800 
-815 SDLYGVLR
+815 
-823 NYTGIKSAAGQQKK
+823 
-837 I
+837 

>member
-9 SLNDNGLKQ
+9 SLNDGNLKQ
-18 QIQQDKQAV
+18 QINADKQAV

-36 QSQNFTKV
+36 QAQNFSKV

-88 LNEGKE
+88 LNEAKE
-94 KAAQLKDQIVDT
+94 KAAQFKDQIADT

-122 LTEGISTVSTSMSA
+122 LSEGISTVSTSMSA

-147 TEKLQSAIAKLIL
+147 TEKLQKAIAQLIL
-160 IETASAASVK
+160 IQTASAASVK

-186 KVQEAALTAA
+186 KVQEAALAAA
-196 ISIRTAAEGHGII
+196 ISVRTAAEGRGII

-224 ARSNPYVLLFTA
+224 AKANPYVLLATA
-236 VVALGGALYAF
+236 VAAVGVALYAY

-277 VQKSYTSTLASTYA
+277 VQKSYTSALASTYA
-291 QLMTKYTELQ
+291 QLMTKYTELA

-325 ELGLKVNNV
+325 ELGLKVKDV

-372 LELEQQYF
+372 IELEQQF
-380 SRYNQRAVKAGD
+380 FNRYNQVKVQQGD
-392 VYHGS
+392 AAPS
-397 DISTDYGRGINKQYS
+397 NMSS
-412 FSHYEANYGN
+412 FTADRTGGTYNGGKFTYNQA
-422 IETRDSGQTWFYTA
+422 SGKFAYTA
-436 KGAAEANKKLTE
+436 KGAAEANAELAK
-448 TDETLKNI
+448 TDATLQNI
-456 QSDYNDINSQINE
+456 QSDYNDINAEINE

-477 VQNAKTVQQTTN
+477 AQNAKTVQQTTN
-489 KHTGNTHTSNK
+489 KKTGNTHTSNK

-509 DLENQLSDLQKKYK
+509 DLENQLSELQKKYK
-523 DGLITLTPAD
+523 DGLITLTPSD
-533 YQQKVND
+533 YQKKVND

-564 LQSLTEKNDKIAR
+564 LQSLTEKNGKIAR
-577 QRTFSTF
+577 QQSYSSF
-584 DVAVGNDKPNS
+584 DKAVGNDKPKS

-600 YIQSQMNFND
+600 YIQTQMNFND

-620 AEYAKLGEKG
+620 NEYAKLGDKG
-630 ADAYKLLGDEIESTK
+630 ADAYKLLGEEIESTK
-645 AKQTELGESAK
+645 AKQSELSETAK
-656 TITSE
+656 QYAE
-661 NKRIQENAE
+661 QNKKIEENA
-670 QWGKVGSMV
+670 QKWGTVADMV
-679 GEVGSAFSSLGSSFK
+679 NSAGSAFSSLGSAFEI
-694 SPELNIA
+694 PALNVA
-701 GIIAQAI
+701 SIIASAI
-708 SNLIA
+708 ASVIQG
-713 AYTQASASPAV
+713 YSTASAQA
-724 TGTGW
+724 GT
-729 GWLGFAISGLATVA
+729 LGPWAWAAFALSGLAQVVA
-743 SVIAQIH
+743 VISQIH

-785 DQSRFMRLLDGGSVS
+785 DQSRFMRLLDGGTVANQSQQMQYVG
-800 NSSNTYQAVEFKVRG
+800 AVVRG
-815 SDLYGVLR
+815 ADLYLAFS
-823 NYTGIKSAAGQQKK
+823 NYAKQQKAVGK
-837 I
+837 NIGIR

>member
-9 SLNDNGLKQ
+9 SLNDGNLKQ
-18 QIQQDKQAV
+18 QINADKQAV

-36 QSQNFTKV
+36 QAQNFSKV

-88 LNEGKE
+88 LNEAKE
-94 KAAQLKDQIVDT
+94 KAAQFKDQIADT

-147 TEKLQSAIAKLIL
+147 TEKLQKAIAQLIL
-160 IETASAASVK
+160 IQTASAASVK

-186 KVQEAALTAA
+186 KVQEAALAAA
-196 ISIRTAAEGHGII
+196 ISVRTAAEGRGII

-224 ARSNPYVLLFTA
+224 AKANPYVLLATA
-236 VVALGGALYAF
+236 VAAVGVALYAF

-277 VQKSYTSTLASTYA
+277 VQKSYTSALASTYA
-291 QLMTKYTELQ
+291 QLMTKYTELA

-325 ELGLKVNNV
+325 ELGLKVKDV

-372 LELEQQYF
+372 IELEQQYF
-380 SRYNQRAVKAGD
+380 NRYNQVKVQQGD
-392 VYHGS
+392 AAPS
-397 DISTDYGRGINKQYS
+397 NMTSFSTDGR
-412 FSHYEANYGN
+412 
-422 IETRDSGQTWFYTA
+422 SGTYNGGRFTYNQAAGKYAYTA
-436 KGAAEANKKLTE
+436 KGAAEANAELAK
-448 TDETLKNI
+448 TDATLQNI
-456 QSDYNDINSQINE
+456 QSDYNDINAEINE

-477 VQNAKTVQQTTN
+477 AQNAKTVQQTTN
-489 KHTGNTHTSNK
+489 KKTGNTHTSNK

-509 DLENQLSDLQKKYK
+509 DLENQLSELQKKYK

-533 YQQKVND
+533 YQKKVNE
-540 LTKAIESKKIE
+540 LTQAIEKKKIE
-551 LGLYVP
+551 LGLFVP
-557 EDKIAKQ
+557 EDKISKQ
-564 LQSLTEKNDKIAR
+564 LEALTEKNGKIAR
-577 QRTFSTF
+577 QQTFSTF

-600 YIQSQMNFND
+600 YIQTQMNFND

-620 AEYAKLGEKG
+620 AEYAKLGDKG
-630 ADAYKLLGDEIESTK
+630 ADAYKLLGEEIESTK
-645 AKQTELGESAK
+645 TKQSELSETAKQYAEQ
-656 TITSE
+656 
-661 NKRIQENAE
+661 NKKIEENA
-670 QWGKVGSMV
+670 QKWGTVADMV
-679 GEVGSAFSSLGSSFK
+679 NSAGSAFSSLGSAFEI
-694 SPELNIA
+694 PALNVA
-701 GIIAQAI
+701 SIIASAI
-708 SNLIA
+708 ASVIQG
-713 AYTQASASPAV
+713 YSTASAQA
-724 TGTGW
+724 GT
-729 GWLGFAISGLATVA
+729 LGPWAWAAFALSGLAQVA
-743 SVIAQIH
+743 AVISQIH

-785 DQSRFMRLLDGGSVS
+785 DQSRFMRLLDGGTVANQSQQMQYVG
-800 NSSNTYQAVEFKVRG
+800 AVVRG
-815 SDLYGVLR
+815 ADLYLAFS
-823 NYTGIKSAAGQQKK
+823 NYAKQQKAVGK
-837 I
+837 NIGIR